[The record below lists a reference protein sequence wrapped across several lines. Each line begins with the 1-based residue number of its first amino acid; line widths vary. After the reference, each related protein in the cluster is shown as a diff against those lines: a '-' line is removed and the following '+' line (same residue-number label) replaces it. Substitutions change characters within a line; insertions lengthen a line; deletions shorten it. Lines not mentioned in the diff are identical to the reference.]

1 MIVLEQV
8 TKRYH
13 SIRGPIQVLK
23 GVDMTVSMG
32 EKVGIIG
39 RNGAGKSTLIRLISG
54 GEKPTSGTISRSMSI
69 SWPIAFASG
78 FQSGLTGRDNLRFI
92 CRIYGQDAA
101 EKLPFVQEFSEL
113 GDFLDQPIKIY
124 SSGMRARLAF
134 AISMAIDF
142 DCLLIDEV
150 MAVGD
155 AKFNAKSKEEL
166 FVKRAHKAMII
177 VSHNM
182 NYIKTNCTRLYVM
195 NDGRLEHFEDVHEGI
210 AMHNSMMA
218 N

>member
-1 MIVLEQV
+1 MIVLDQV
-8 TKRYH
+8 TKRYP

-23 GVDMTVSMG
+23 GVDMTVDMG

-39 RNGAGKSTLIRLISG
+39 RNGAGKSTLIRLIGG
-54 GEKPTSGTISRSMSI
+54 GEKPTTGSITRTMSI
-69 SWPIAFASG
+69 SWPIAFSGG

-92 CRIYGQDAA
+92 CRIYGQDPA
-101 EKLPFVQEFSEL
+101 EKLPFVKEFSEL
-113 GDFLDQPIKIY
+113 GDFLDQPIRIY
-124 SSGMRARLAF
+124 SSGMKARLAF

-142 DCLLIDEV
+142 DCLLIDEI

-155 AKFNAKSKEEL
+155 AKFNAKSREEL

-182 NYIKTNCTRLYVM
+182 KYVQQNCSRAYLM
-195 NDGRLEHFEDVHEGI
+195 NDGRLERFDDVDEAI
-210 AMHNSMMA
+210 AAHKAMMA
-218 N
+218 

>member
-1 MIVLEQV
+1 MIVLHQV
-8 TKRYH
+8 TKRYP
-13 SIRGPIQVLK
+13 SLRGPIQVLK
-23 GVDMTVSMG
+23 GVDMTVDMG

-39 RNGAGKSTLIRLISG
+39 RNGAGKSTLIRLIGG
-54 GEKPTSGTISRSMSI
+54 GEKPTTGSVTRTMSI
-69 SWPIAFASG
+69 SWPIAFSGG

-92 CRIYGQDAA
+92 CRIYGQDPA
-101 EKLPFVQEFSEL
+101 EKLPFVKEFSEL
-113 GDFLDQPIKIY
+113 GDFLDQPIRIY
-124 SSGMRARLAF
+124 SSGMKARLAF

-155 AKFNAKSKEEL
+155 AKFNAKSREEL

-182 NYIKTNCTRLYVM
+182 KYIQQNCSRAYLM
-195 NDGRLEHFEDVHEGI
+195 NDGRLQRFDDVNEAI
-210 AMHNSMMA
+210 AAHKAMMA
-218 N
+218 

>member
-8 TKRYH
+8 TKRYP
-13 SIRGPIQVLK
+13 SLRGPIQVLK
-23 GVDMTVSMG
+23 GIDMTIAMG

-39 RNGAGKSTLIRLISG
+39 RNGAGKSTLIRMIGG
-54 GEKPTSGTISRSMSI
+54 GEKPTTGTVTRTMSI
-69 SWPIAFASG
+69 SWPIAFSGG

-92 CRIYGQDAA
+92 CRIYGQDPA

-124 SSGMRARLAF
+124 SSGMKARLAF

-166 FVKRAHKAMII
+166 FEKRAHKAMII

-182 NYIKTNCTRLYVM
+182 KYIKSNCNRLYLM
-195 NDGRLEHFEDVHEGI
+195 HDGRVQHFEDVEEGI
-210 AMHNSMMA
+210 AAHQTMMA
-218 N
+218 S

>member
-1 MIVLEQV
+1 MIVLDQV
-8 TKRYH
+8 TKRYP

-23 GVDMTVSMG
+23 GVDMTVDMG

-39 RNGAGKSTLIRLISG
+39 RNGAGKSTLIRLIGG
-54 GEKPTSGTISRSMSI
+54 GEKPTTGSITRTMSI
-69 SWPIAFASG
+69 SWPIAFSGG

-92 CRIYGQDAA
+92 CRIYGQDPA
-101 EKLPFVQEFSEL
+101 EKLPFVKEFSEL
-113 GDFLDQPIKIY
+113 GDFLDQPIRIY
-124 SSGMRARLAF
+124 SSGMKARLAF

-142 DCLLIDEV
+142 DCLLIDEI

-155 AKFNAKSKEEL
+155 AKFNAKSREEL

-182 NYIKTNCTRLYVM
+182 KYIQQNCSRAYLM
-195 NDGRLEHFEDVHEGI
+195 SDGRLERFDDVDEAI
-210 AMHNSMMA
+210 AAHKAMMA
-218 N
+218 

>member
-1 MIVLEQV
+1 MIVLDQV
-8 TKRYH
+8 TKRYP

-23 GVDMTVSMG
+23 GVDMTVNMG

-39 RNGAGKSTLIRLISG
+39 RNGAGKSTLIRLIGG
-54 GEKPTSGTISRSMSI
+54 GEKPTTGSITRTMSI
-69 SWPIAFASG
+69 SWPIAFSAG

-92 CRIYGQDAA
+92 CRIYGQDHR
-101 EKLPFVQEFSEL
+101 EKLPFVKEFSEL
-113 GDFLDQPIKIY
+113 GDFLDQPINIY
-124 SSGMRARLAF
+124 SSGMKARLAF

-155 AKFNAKSKEEL
+155 AKFNAKSREEL

-177 VSHNM
+177 VSHSM
-182 NYIKTNCTRLYVM
+182 RYIQKNCSRVYLM
-195 NDGRLEHFEDVHEGI
+195 NDGQLQHFEDVDEAI
-210 AMHNSMMA
+210 ATHKTMMD

>member
-1 MIVLEQV
+1 MIALQQV
-8 TKRYH
+8 TKRY
-13 SIRGPIQVLK
+13 SSLRGPIQVLK
-23 GVDMTVSMG
+23 GVDMTVTMG

-39 RNGAGKSTLIRLISG
+39 RNGAGKSTLIRLIGG
-54 GEKPTSGTISRSMSI
+54 GEKPTTGNITRTMSI
-69 SWPIAFASG
+69 SWPIAFSGG
-78 FQSGLTGRDNLRFI
+78 FQSGLSGRDNLRFI
-92 CRIYGQDAA
+92 CRIYGQDPA
-101 EKLPFVQEFSEL
+101 EKLPFVKEFSEL
-113 GDFLDQPIKIY
+113 GDFLDQPIRIY

-155 AKFNAKSKEEL
+155 AKFNAKSREEL

-182 NYIKTNCTRLYVM
+182 KYIQQNCSRVYLM
-195 NDGRLEHFEDVHEGI
+195 NDGRLQHFDDVDEAI
-210 AMHNSMMA
+210 ATHKAMMA
-218 N
+218 

>member
-1 MIVLEQV
+1 MIVLDKV
-8 TKRYH
+8 TKRYPTL
-13 SIRGPIQVLK
+13 RGPLQVLK
-23 GVDMTVSMG
+23 GIDMTVEMG

-39 RNGAGKSTLIRLISG
+39 RNGAGKSTLIRLIGG
-54 GEKPTSGTISRSMSI
+54 GEKPTTGDISRTMSI
-69 SWPIAFASG
+69 SWPIAFSGG

-92 CRIYGQDAA
+92 CRIYGQDPA

-113 GDFLDQPIKIY
+113 GEFLDQPIRIY
-124 SSGMRARLAF
+124 SSGMKARLAF

-142 DCLLIDEV
+142 DCLLIDEI

-155 AKFNAKSKEEL
+155 AKFNAKSREEL

-182 NYIKTNCTRLYVM
+182 KYIQQNCSRAYLM
-195 NDGRLEHFEDVHEGI
+195 NDGKLQRFDDVEEAI
-210 AMHNSMMA
+210 ATHKAMMA
-218 N
+218 

>member
-1 MIVLEQV
+1 MIVLEKV
-8 TKRYH
+8 TKRYP

-23 GVDMTVSMG
+23 GVDMSISVG

-39 RNGAGKSTLIRLISG
+39 RNGAGKSTLIRLIGG
-54 GEKPTSGTISRSMSI
+54 GEKPTTGSITRTMSI
-69 SWPIAFASG
+69 SWPIAFSGG

-92 CRIYGQDAA
+92 CRIYGQDPA
-101 EKLPFVQEFSEL
+101 EKLPFVKEFSEL
-113 GDFLDQPIKIY
+113 GDFLDQPIRIY
-124 SSGMRARLAF
+124 SSGMKARLAF

-155 AKFNAKSKEEL
+155 AKFNAKSREEL
-166 FVKRAHKAMII
+166 FVKRAHKAMFI

-182 NYIKTNCTRLYVM
+182 KYIQQNCSRAYLM
-195 NDGRLEHFEDVHEGI
+195 NDGRLQRFDDVNEAI
-210 AMHNSMMA
+210 AAHKAMMA
-218 N
+218 

>member
-1 MIVLEQV
+1 MIALQQE
-8 TKRYH
+8 TKRY
-13 SIRGPIQVLK
+13 SSLRGPIQVLK
-23 GVDMTVSMG
+23 GVDMTVTMG

-39 RNGAGKSTLIRLISG
+39 RNGAGKSTLIRLIGG
-54 GEKPTSGTISRSMSI
+54 GEKPTTGDITRTMSI
-69 SWPIAFASG
+69 SWPIAFSGG
-78 FQSGLTGRDNLRFI
+78 FQSGLSGRDNLRFI
-92 CRIYGQDAA
+92 CRIYGQDPA
-101 EKLPFVQEFSEL
+101 EKLPFVKEFSEL
-113 GDFLDQPIKIY
+113 GDFLDQPIRIY

-155 AKFNAKSKEEL
+155 AKFNAKSREEL

-182 NYIKTNCTRLYVM
+182 KYIQQNCSRVYLM
-195 NDGRLEHFEDVHEGI
+195 NDGRLQHFDDVDEAI
-210 AMHNSMMA
+210 ATHKAMMA
-218 N
+218 